1 MDKTVVE
8 LFAGVGGFRCG
19 FNEVEFDGKTVTEKD
34 NWNFVWANQW
44 EPSTSSQAAFDC
56 YEERF
61 GKSVNHVCKDINEI
75 DKTDIPAHTVLV
87 GGFPCQD
94 YSVARSLSNEKGI
107 EGKKGVLWWEIA
119 EVLETKQP
127 PFVLLENVDRLLRS
141 PASQRGRDFGVMLR
155 TLLNYGYAVEW
166 RVINA
171 AEYGFPQK
179 RRRVFIFAYHKST
192 KYYEKMSKIDYS
204 ELIYKEGIFAKT
216 FPIKYNIK
224 KSSQKTLFGD
234 AKISTDEHKDTKFK
248 NKPFEEEVI
257 EISNGF
263 EFHFLNAGCMV
274 DGNIHTYKVK
284 PDYSGNFKTLGEL
297 LEDNFDD
304 KYIISSDKLKKWKDL
319 KGSKKIPRKKP
330 NGEEYFYSEGAIAF
344 PDHLD
349 APARTMLTSESTTNR
364 SSHIIGVDTDNDI
377 YRTLTPMEAERI
389 QMFPDN
395 WTNIE
400 NSSMTER
407 RRYFMMGNA
416 LVVGIV
422 EKLGKYLEKIV
433 EDED

>member
-1 MDKTVVE
+1 MEKTVVE

-19 FNEVEFDGKTVTEKD
+19 FNEVTFDGKTVKEKS

-44 EPSTSSQAAFDC
+44 EPSTKTQAAFDC
-56 YEERF
+56 YIERF
-61 GKSVNHVCKDINEI
+61 GKNSCVCEDIGKV
-75 DKTDIPAHTVLV
+75 DKTSIPKHTLLV

-119 EVLETKQP
+119 EVLETKYP

-141 PASQRGRDFGVMLR
+141 PSTQRGRDFGIMLR
-155 TLLNYGYAVEW
+155 SFLDNGYAVEW

-192 KYYEKMSKIDYS
+192 SYYKKMSKLSGERIVFS
-204 ELIYKEGIFAKT
+204 EGVFAKN
-216 FPIKYNIK
+216 FPIKDIKLDKGKTNISK
-224 KSSQKTLFGD
+224 NSFEDIVLVS
-234 AKISTDEHKDTKFK
+234 DEFD
-248 NKPFEEEVI
+248 
-257 EISNGF
+257 
-263 EFHFLNAGCMV
+263 FHFFNAGCMV
-274 DGNIHTYKVK
+274 NGKINTYKVEPIECK
-284 PDYSGNFKTLGEL
+284 SITTLGDI
-297 LEDNFDD
+297 LEKEEIDE
-304 KYIISSDKLKKWKDL
+304 KYIISGEKLEKWKYL
-319 KGSKKIPRKKP
+319 KGSKRIERIKP
-330 NGEEYFYSEGAIAF
+330 NGEKYYFSEGNLSF
-344 PDHLD
+344 PDKLD
-349 APARTMLTSESTTNR
+349 VPARTMLTSESTTNR
-364 SSHIIGVDTDNDI
+364 SSHVVKDYISGNL
-377 YRTLTPMEAERI
+377 RTLTPVEAERI

-400 NSSMTER
+400 SKAMTER

-416 LVVGIV
+416 LVVGVV